1 MEIYSKTDIGQRRKQ
16 NQDSTKYKILSPSCV
31 WAIVCDGMGGMNGGM
46 EASNLAVEYIS
57 DYLDKKFSEK
67 TQKKDI
73 PALMISAVE
82 EANVEIIKKAKEN
95 IELTGMG
102 TTCEFVI
109 VRDESVYIIHIG
121 DSRIYSVR
129 GGKILQLTEDHSVV
143 QEMVKRGEITQEQA
157 DNHPNKN
164 FITRAL
170 GISKNVHLDYI
181 EADFKYGD
189 VILLC
194 SDGLTNYVTVENMV
208 IMAADTRLEEYVG
221 KLVDTANSNG
231 GGDNIT
237 VVAAA
242 V

>member
-57 DYLDKKFSEK
+57 DYMDKKFSEK

-82 EANVEIIKKAKEN
+82 EANAEIIKKAKEN

-194 SDGLTNYVTVENMV
+194 SDGLTNYLTQADIVKVLHENRGNDMT
-208 IMAADTRLEEYVG
+208 DRLID
-221 KLVDTANSNG
+221 LANERG

-237 VVAAA
+237 ATVIY
-242 V
+242 